1 MALNKAN
8 ISWSTK
14 QLAKMFDNGSA
25 KNINIKRRNDEI
37 QKRWDVFFT
46 ADN

>member
-14 QLAKMFDNGSA
+14 QLAKMFDNGR
-25 KNINIKRRNDEI
+25 IKTHFISLMPFVN
-37 QKRWDVFFT
+37 
-46 ADN
+46 NP